1 MKHSVTALKFAQK
14 IREAIQKRMAKTG
27 RRPNRGKPET
37 VLGRV
42 ICVIENELTEL
53 KQKLAKTI
61 Q

>member
-1 MKHSVTALKFAQK
+1 
-14 IREAIQKRMAKTG
+14 MAKTG

-61 Q
+61 